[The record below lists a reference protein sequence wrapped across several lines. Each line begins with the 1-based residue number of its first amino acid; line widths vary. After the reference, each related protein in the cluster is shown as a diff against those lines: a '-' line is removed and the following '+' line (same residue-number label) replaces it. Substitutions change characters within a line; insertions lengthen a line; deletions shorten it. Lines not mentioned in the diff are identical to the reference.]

1 MVYRNGR
8 IARSLISLK
17 NERSTSVKAF
27 LVECVGKHHGMKKI
41 CSFQNFIQDSR
52 ADKILSL
59 GFFCAREKWWIN
71 ITHVKNFWE
80 FCRCWLWRKHFCLFF
95 FPFVISL
102 LWNKTGT
109 LSCSNGS
116 YRCQVVESRLVLYSG
131 LWWSLS
137 IRLSLKCLWWLKG
150 HFSPGFFVVKSS
162 YLGYLST
169 KKAR

>member
-1 MVYRNGR
+1 MCWQTSRREENLFILEFYPGLQSWQN
-8 IARSLISLK
+8 LIF
-17 NERSTSVKAF
+17 RF
-27 LVECVGKHHGMKKI
+27 
-41 CSFQNFIQDSR
+41 
-52 ADKILSL
+52 
-59 GFFCAREKWWIN
+59 FFCVCVWEMINSYYARQELLGVLPLLAVAE
-71 ITHVKNFWE
+71 TF
-80 FCRCWLWRKHFCLFF
+80 LSFF

-109 LSCSNGS
+109 LCCSNGS

>member
-1 MVYRNGR
+1 MRWQT
-8 IARSLISLK
+8 SLHEDNLSFCKFYPGLQGWQNLIF
-17 NERSTSVKAF
+17 RF
-27 LVECVGKHHGMKKI
+27 LRVFLCAWEMIYSYYSCQELLGVLALLAVAET
-41 CSFQNFIQDSR
+41 F
-52 ADKILSL
+52 LS
-59 GFFCAREKWWIN
+59 
-71 ITHVKNFWE
+71 
-80 FCRCWLWRKHFCLFF
+80 FF
-95 FPFVISL
+95 FSFVISL

-116 YRCQVVESRLVLYSG
+116 YRCQVVEHRLILYSG

-150 HFSPGFFVVKSS
+150 HFSLGFFVVKSS